1 MFSRW
6 CIAPSYH
13 AGARRPPARRA
24 LRPSPSVYNV
34 GTLTLLEVA
43 RMTRFI
49 VALLGSLV
57 LVAGPTLAQD
67 KPAAKTPTALVTLEK
82 GGEIVLEFWPQ
93 DAPKH
98 VENFVKLVNQK
109 FYDGQRVHR
118 VEPNFVV
125 QFGDPQ
131 SKTLPLDDPKM
142 GTGGPGYTIKAEFN
156 KRPFERGV
164 LGMARSNDPDSAG
177 SQIYIMLGPA
187 PFLNGKYTAFGKVV
201 TGMGVVDQIK
211 VGDRI
216 KSIKIVNP

>member
-1 MFSRW
+1 MTATSTAPEVRMIRLLFV
-6 CIAPSYH
+6 CIGLA
-13 AGARRPPARRA
+13 ALVVGPA
-24 LRPSPSVYNV
+24 
-34 GTLTLLEVA
+34 
-43 RMTRFI
+43 
-49 VALLGSLV
+49 
-57 LVAGPTLAQD
+57 LAQEKAPAEKAPAEKAPAD
-67 KPAAKTPTALVTLEK
+67 KAAPKAAAKTPTAVITLEK

-98 VENFVKLVNQK
+98 VENFVKLANQK

-131 SKTLPLDDPKM
+131 SKTLPMDDQRM
-142 GTGGPGYTIKAEFN
+142 GSGGPGYTIKAEFN

-164 LGMARSNDPDSAG
+164 LGMARTNDPDSAG
-177 SQIYIMLGPA
+177 SQVYIMLGAA
-187 PFLNGKYTAFGKVV
+187 PFLNGKYTAFGKVA

-216 KSIKIVNP
+216 TSIKIVN